1 MNLNS
6 IKWILKELKLQIMI
20 NRWGDISDK
29 AQL

>member
-20 NRWGDISDK
+20 NQWGDISDK